1 MLAPKS
7 HQGASLL
14 IFTLSGLVS
23 SSKSAM
29 VGVIYTMETGY
40 YYMAIIYTMETI
52 SYKPGLSF

>member
-29 VGVIYTMETGY
+29 VGVIYTMETG
-40 YYMAIIYTMETI
+40 I